1 MIIQKLFLCEKK
13 RINKTKE
20 RMSHKAVSI
29 LLVISIFTVSG
40 LAAFAS
46 ENIPAESE
54 KVVCSTTLSH
64 TLAFSI
70 INGSE
75 ENGDNGS
82 NSGITLFGNERYK
95 YKTVIN
101 YGSGKA
107 ETTIQKLKPR
117 LQLLIKCCIK
127 RCSLR

>member
-13 RINKTKE
+13 RINKMKE
-20 RMSHKAVSI
+20 RMSHKVVSI

-101 YGSGKA
+101 YGSWEKRKLSQF
-107 ETTIQKLKPR
+107 QKLKPR
-117 LQLLIKCCIK
+117 LQLLIKM
-127 RCSLR
+127 LY

>member
-13 RINKTKE
+13 RINKMKE
-20 RMSHKAVSI
+20 RMSHKVVSI

-75 ENGDNGS
+75 ENGDN
-82 NSGITLFGNERYK
+82 SGITLFGNERYK

-101 YGSGKA
+101 YGSWEKRKLSQF
-107 ETTIQKLKPR
+107 QKLKPR
-117 LQLLIKCCIK
+117 LQLLIKM
-127 RCSLR
+127 LY